1 MKIFKLL
8 LKIQMICK
16 MFLKIL
22 KKKNNLEKK
31 CKALTVF
38 DYIIASMISNKKLN
52 QIVIELSIRGRKLNV
67 SIVVIT

>member
-1 MKIFKLL
+1 MKILKLL
-8 LKIQMICK
+8 LKIQMIWK
-16 MFLKIL
+16 IILKI
-22 KKKNNLEKK
+22 KKKKNLEKK

>member
-1 MKIFKLL
+1 MKILKLL
-8 LKIQMICK
+8 LKIQMIWK
-16 MFLKIL
+16 IILKI

>member
-1 MKIFKLL
+1 MQNVSKNI
-8 LKIQMICK
+8 
-16 MFLKIL
+16 

-31 CKALTVF
+31 YKALTVF

-67 SIVVIT
+67 SVVVIT

>member
-1 MKIFKLL
+1 MQNVSKNI
-8 LKIQMICK
+8 
-16 MFLKIL
+16 

-38 DYIIASMISNKKLN
+38 DYIIPSMISNKKLN